1 MTRPLPRLACLLL
14 PFAGLAA
21 CAELRP
27 HAALPQA
34 ASVTVEAPE
43 AWRQAAT
50 PADAALLD
58 KLPETW
64 ARASAGRGG
73 RRGALVDPRAGLAR
87 AAPSP
92 GAYLCRF
99 VSLGFAPP
107 RARPDGFCFVGVEG
121 ERLSLTVEAGPE
133 RLGGYLFDDKA
144 NACLVFLGTA
154 APRPRGVL
162 RGYGEDLAANVIGLF
177 ERIGPFRYRLAVPSR
192 DGARLGLYE
201 MTPAPVQ

>member
-1 MTRPLPRLACLLL
+1 VT
-14 PFAGLAA
+14 
-21 CAELRP
+21 
-27 HAALPQA
+27 
-34 ASVTVEAPE
+34 VTVEAPE
-43 AWRQAAT
+43 PWRQAAT
-50 PADAALLD
+50 AADATLLD

-64 ARASAGRGG
+64 ARASRGH
-73 RRGALVDPRAGLAR
+73 RGPLVDPRAGLAR

-99 VSLGFAPP
+99 VSLGFPPP

-133 RLGGYLFDDKA
+133 RLGGYLLDDKGSTR
-144 NACLVFLGTA
+144 LIFLGTA

-162 RGYGEDLAANVIGLF
+162 RGYGEDPAANVIGLF

-192 DGARLGLYE
+192 DGARVGLYE

>member
-1 MTRPLPRLACLLL
+1 MTPPLPRLACLLL
-14 PFAGLAA
+14 PFAALAA
-21 CAELRP
+21 CADLRP
-27 HAALPQA
+27 HAAVPQA

-43 AWRQAAT
+43 PWRQAAT

-99 VSLGFAPP
+99 VSLGFPPP
-107 RARPDGFCFVGVEG
+107 RVRP
-121 ERLSLTVEAGPE
+121 
-133 RLGGYLFDDKA
+133 
-144 NACLVFLGTA
+144 
-154 APRPRGVL
+154 
-162 RGYGEDLAANVIGLF
+162 
-177 ERIGPFRYRLAVPSR
+177 
-192 DGARLGLYE
+192 
-201 MTPAPVQ
+201 